1 MAPGERGERAL
12 LALSE
17 AARALSTWHA
27 RRAGLGDLPPGA
39 LGVLEPL
46 VDAVALPAGE
56 LARRSGLGRSA
67 LSHAL
72 ARHERAGLVERER
85 QRGDG
90 RVVLVRLTREGR
102 RAVAPAR
109 ALRAR
114 LVEALEGSLPGSEL
128 DLLAPRL
135 RQLPPPPGGTP
146 GGPPRPRA
154 AGLPAPPALDLP
166 PPIR

>member
-1 MAPGERGERAL
+1 MSTVQPPGERGERAL

-17 AARALSTWHA
+17 AARAFDRWQA

-39 LGVLEPL
+39 LAVLEPL
-46 VDAVALPAGE
+46 IDAVALPAGE

-90 RVVLVRLTREGR
+90 RVVLVRLTRDGR

-114 LVEALEGSLPGSEL
+114 LVEALESRLPGTEL
-128 DLLAPRL
+128 DLLSERL
-135 RQLPPPPGGTP
+135 GQLAATLGGTS
-146 GGPPRPRA
+146 GTPPR
-154 AGLPAPPALDLP
+154 AGA
-166 PPIR
+166 

>member
-1 MAPGERGERAL
+1 VSTVQTPGERGERAL

-17 AARALSTWHA
+17 AARALDAWQA

-90 RVVLVRLTREGR
+90 RVVLVRLTRDGR

-114 LVEALEGSLPGSEL
+114 LVEALEGSLPGTEL
-128 DLLAPRL
+128 DLLAERL
-135 RQLPPPPGGTP
+135 GQLARTLGGTP
-146 GGPPRPRA
+146 GAQPRPGA
-154 AGLPAPPALDLP
+154 
-166 PPIR
+166 